1 MLWGVEAAGAALL
14 ACSAMLRILSLH
26 PLSLRCGRGRVR
38 CSRLHPGATSWW
50 LAGWLVGCRFG
61 GAEALADDVQ
71 VASRL
76 DSQKLYGHQE
86 RNAIG
91 FVRENKNLRRTHAHL
106 NSRLAAWQGQEK
118 QLRIKS

>member
-1 MLWGVEAAGAALL
+1 MPI
-14 ACSAMLRILSLH
+14 ACAR
-26 PLSLRCGRGRVR
+26 
-38 CSRLHPGATSWW
+38 
-50 LAGWLVGCRFG
+50 RFG

-76 DSQKLYGHQE
+76 DSQRLYGHQE

-91 FVRENKNLRRTHAHL
+91 FVHENKNLRRTHAHL